1 MQLTKFCL
9 FLLLSFVSRMGI
21 RFANYDVLVYIR
33 TYAGSSVE
41 FGQQGSVY
49 MKDSWSSTVTAYPAQ
64 GVVADIQVRE
74 NMRQQ
79 FKKIEELFPVG
90 SCVFFIGN
98 PYFGSEGTVLDPL
111 LVYSCGRVQG
121 KQLFS
126 SIVHNLMPLSSLPP
140 LPTVS
145 IRVGPQ
151 PDLNAARQIQEQRD
165 RDYMNSFKVC
175 RELNINSKCLGKI
188 TGTVWVVLGPRRE
201 RMENVAK
208 HNIGLQLK
216 YPRLNEERAGYCRR
230 VNNNWLYSSL
240 AVDVIHAYCELFPD
254 VVEHFATSNDRGE
267 YIYEQDLF
275 PNAMGQHKVENL
287 ANWVRQQPHMK
298 VDRITCGS
306 RTVCKETVEVLL
318 TAVEELR
325 SLPTKT
331 VKLQVKPHLLIK
343 PNVTLPEIYRSPTS
357 VRLFDR
363 VVIVR
368 TIYMVPVGIAGTVI
382 GVHPVTDPNPV
393 RLECLNAVETF
404 CEILFDKPVTNCG
417 DIHGIAE
424 ERVYKVPES
433 ALVVIYANGLS
444 TPSPSAA
451 VNPS

>member
-1 MQLTKFCL
+1 MQLKSALL
-9 FLLLSFVSRMGI
+9 FATYSIQKLLL
-21 RFANYDVLVYIR
+21 
-33 TYAGSSVE
+33 
-41 FGQQGSVY
+41 
-49 MKDSWSSTVTAYPAQ
+49 
-64 GVVADIQVRE
+64 
-74 NMRQQ
+74 
-79 FKKIEELFPVG
+79 
-90 SCVFFIGN
+90 
-98 PYFGSEGTVLDPL
+98 L
-111 LVYSCGRVQG
+111 L
-121 KQLFS
+121 
-126 SIVHNLMPLSSLPP
+126 PSL
-140 LPTVS
+140 LVS

-151 PDLNAARQIQEQRD
+151 PNLSAARQVQEQRD
-165 RDYMNSFKVC
+165 RDYMNSYKVC
-175 RELNINSKCLGKI
+175 RELNINSKCLGKL

-240 AVDVIHAYCELFPD
+240 ALDVIHAYCEQFPD
-254 VVEHFATSNDRGE
+254 VVERFGNGNDRGE
-267 YIYEQDLF
+267 FMYEQDLF

-325 SLPTKT
+325 AMPTKT

-343 PNVTLPEIYRSPTS
+343 PNVTLPDIYRSPTS

-393 RLECLNAVETF
+393 RLECLNTVETF
-404 CEILFDKPVTNCG
+404 CEILFDKSVTNCG

-433 ALVVIYANGLS
+433 ALVVIYSNGSCTSL
-444 TPSPSAA
+444 TPFRSS
-451 VNPS
+451 